1 MNNIEIAEVLKGV
14 DMYEL
19 AMKTNAGYVM
29 TDNENLAV
37 AELDRA
43 FKKIGED
50 GHDPEH
56 QIAQFIRRTI
66 NEEIVN
72 APDELLDAI
81 FDRGTIDENDDYE
94 AWKNPKNTLVAYEA
108 AKGGNVDRSF
118 LDISPLKP
126 QWKNRQV
133 RNCLQKF
140 NYSLRVA

>member
-43 FKKIGED
+43 FKKIGEE

-72 APDELLDAI
+72 APDELLDQI

-94 AWKNPKNTLVAYEA
+94 AWTTPKNTLVAYEA

-118 LDISPLKP
+118 IDITPLAP
-126 QWKNRQV
+126 TWKNRQV